1 MLQHPL
7 RAREQQ
13 LPKRSTIPEYL
24 LIFAPIVAPLAA
36 GWRLQK
42 NDFLKSTFN
51 FVFCFCSK
59 IRRNDDDLM
68 HKKNTKSI
76 LNIIKMLRYI
86 TNYILYSHI
95 RRRLAKMSSRS
106 RLRASS
112 GKAFVILTKF
122 ISDNKN
128 KTKNKFNLQE
138 KAFFYAELLH
148 YSNFQKCARRCC
160 TQFLLHRARR
170 VVAGSRHHFNAIIMF
185 NNLLTAGSQ
194 RRLL

>member
-24 LIFAPIVAPLAA
+24 LIFAPVVAPLAA

-42 NDFLKSTFN
+42 NDFLKSTFK

-76 LNIIKMLRYI
+76 FNIIKMLRYI
-86 TNYILYSHI
+86 TTYCIPTFGEDWPRC
-95 RRRLAKMSSRS
+95 RRGHVSERRP
-106 RLRASS
+106 
-112 GKAFVILTKF
+112 
-122 ISDNKN
+122 
-128 KTKNKFNLQE
+128 
-138 KAFFYAELLH
+138 
-148 YSNFQKCARRCC
+148 ARP
-160 TQFLLHRARR
+160 L
-170 VVAGSRHHFNAIIMF
+170 
-185 NNLLTAGSQ
+185 
-194 RRLL
+194 